1 MLAAVRGMSTVDLLA
16 VSLRLLERNNRLLAH
31 NIANVDTPNFTPSH
45 LDFHQSLKKALRDEA
60 LTSGGAHTAG
70 RLRRPLPIVL
80 EEDGV
85 EARNDGNSVD
95 IETEMMKL
103 AENTAKY
110 ELYAGLLKK
119 KFEITKGMLTRLR

>member
-1 MLAAVRGMSTVDLLA
+1 MLAAVRGMPTVDLLA
-16 VSLRLLERNNRLLAH
+16 VSLRLLERNNRLLAN
-31 NIANVDTPNFTPSH
+31 NIANVDTPNFKPSH
-45 LDFHQSLKKALRDEA
+45 LDFHESLKKVLRHTTSA
-60 LTSGGAHTAG
+60 SGGVG
-70 RLRRPLPIVL
+70 RPLPMVL
-80 EEDGV
+80 EEDGA

-95 IETEMMKL
+95 IETEMMKV

>member
-1 MLAAVRGMSTVDLLA
+1 MLAAVGGISTVDLLA
-16 VSLRLLERNNRLLAH
+16 VSLRLLERNNRLLAN
-31 NIANVDTPNFTPSH
+31 NIANVDTPSFKPSH
-45 LDFHQSLKKALRDEA
+45 LDFHESLKKALLHTRS
-60 LTSGGAHTAG
+60 TSG
-70 RLRRPLPIVL
+70 RVRRALPIVL

-103 AENTAKY
+103 AENTARY

>member
-16 VSLRLLERNNRLLAH
+16 VSLRLLERNNRLLAN
-31 NIANVDTPNFTPSH
+31 NIANVDTPNFAPSH
-45 LDFHQSLKKALRDEA
+45 LDFQESLKKALRDEA
-60 LTSGGAHTAG
+60 LTSGGV
-70 RLRRPLPIVL
+70 RRPLPMVL
-80 EEDGV
+80 EEDGC

-103 AENTAKY
+103 AENTAKF